1 MSGYKMFPQI
11 PFIFD
16 NFVTYCAV
24 DSLGLDMHV
33 DNVLLQVE
41 AV

>member
-11 PFIFD
+11 PFIFY
-16 NFVTYCAV
+16 NFLTNSAIN
-24 DSLGLDMHV
+24 SLGLDMHV
-33 DNVLLQVE
+33 DDVLLQVE